1 MPVNRYKGRY
11 IVSGNHTDFPFWV
24 FVSVAIHLVPAIVIV
39 LFSRVSHR
47 DFRQPVYQIELLT
60 RPDTVKVEE
69 APKTEEMVHSEKP
82 ELKSEKKI
90 KETKPEIIKK
100 PQKEFITQKPKKKE
114 FTARPDDAIAK
125 MRERVAAEEAVEKI
139 RKKVKAKET
148 ASREGKKIAAKAPA
162 KVYYFEE
169 LDDEMKA
176 YYATIS
182 QIIRNA
188 WILPD
193 VLRNKGYKTVIAL
206 KVLKDGTVQ
215 SIFIIQKSGN
225 DYFDE
230 TAVRAT
236 NKIISLPPLPKIWKE
251 EFIDLGFDF
260 PKES

>member
-125 MRERVAAEEAVEKI
+125 MRERFAAEDAVDKI
-139 RKKVKAKET
+139 RKTVKAKET
-148 ASREGKKIAAKAPA
+148 ASSGGIKIAVKAPA
-162 KVYYFEE
+162 KVYRKKE
-169 LDDEMKA
+169 LEAEMSV
-176 YYATIS
+176 YYDIVVGLITEKWS
-182 QIIRNA
+182 VPPF
-188 WILPD
+188 LS
-193 VLRNKGYKTVIAL
+193 NKGYVAKLSIHIR
-206 KVLKDGTVQ
+206 KDGTIESVWIE
-215 SIFIIQKSGN
+215 SASGN
-225 DYFDE
+225 RRYDE
-230 TAVRAT
+230 TALKAI
-236 NKIISLPPLPKIWKE
+236 NKVEVLPSLPKGWKGDS
-251 EFIDLGFDF
+251 IDLGLEF
-260 PKES
+260 